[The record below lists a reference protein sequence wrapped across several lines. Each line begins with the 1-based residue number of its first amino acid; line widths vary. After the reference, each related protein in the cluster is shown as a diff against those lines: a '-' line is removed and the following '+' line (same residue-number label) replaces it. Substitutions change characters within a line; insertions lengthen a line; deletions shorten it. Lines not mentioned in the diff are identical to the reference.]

1 MLFAGLAWLRK
12 TAYRTG
18 LLPVVNATVPVVVV
32 GNLSVGGTGKTPVVI
47 WLAKT
52 LVARGFTPGVVSRG
66 YGGAGQLSA
75 VTAASLPRLVGDE
88 PVLIARRTE
97 CPVWV
102 GRDRTAAL
110 ARLVD
115 ASPQVDVV
123 ISDDGLQHYRM
134 ARDVEIVVVD
144 AQQRFGNRLLLPAGP
159 LREPVSRLDSVD
171 ATVINGGEAADL
183 PVREAAGHVVP
194 GQVRSGQVRSGQVRS
209 DQVLSGQDLLGQ
221 VRSGRDLPAQDLSSQ
236 DLSSQDLS
244 SQDLSGQDLLAH
256 AFTMHLD
263 GKEFTNLVDPATQR
277 SAEQFANMNLH
288 AVAGIGNPER
298 FFSHLRNLGLSFTPH
313 AFPDHYS
320 FTASELEFADADAVL
335 MTEKDAIKCSRFAR
349 ENWWALPVEAHID
362 IALANLVI
370 QRIGAPRGH

>member
-1 MLFAGLAWLRK
+1 VHLLEKHWRQITIVSLLLLPLSALFAVLAWLRR
-12 TAYRTG
+12 TAHRIG

-75 VTAASLPRLVGDE
+75 VTATSLPQLVGDE
-88 PVLIARRTE
+88 PALIARRTE

-115 ASPQVDVV
+115 ANPQVDVV

-134 ARDVEIVVVD
+134 ARNVEIVVVD
-144 AQQRFGNRLLLPAGP
+144 AQQQFGNRLLLPAGP
-159 LREPVSRLDSVD
+159 LREPVSRLNSVD
-171 ATVINGGEAADL
+171 ATVINGGEAANL
-183 PVREAAGHVVP
+183 PVREPAG
-194 GQVRSGQVRSGQVRS
+194 
-209 DQVLSGQDLLGQ
+209 
-221 VRSGRDLPAQDLSSQ
+221 
-236 DLSSQDLS
+236 
-244 SQDLSGQDLLAH
+244 QDLSGQDRLARTF
-256 AFTMHLD
+256 AMHLD
-263 GKEFTNLVDPATQR
+263 GKEFTNLADPAKRR

-313 AFPDHYS
+313 AFPDHHS

-335 MTEKDAIKCSRFAR
+335 MTEKDAIKCRRFAR